1 MHATVSL
8 LARILLS
15 AIFIAAG
22 VQKFM
27 SYDGTLAYMA
37 GFGVPAMFLPGVIAL
52 EFFGGLAILLGLF
65 SRWVALGL
73 AIFTVIAAAFFH
85 SNFADPMMVAMFMK
99 NLAISGGLLLLFANG
114 PGRYAITD

>member
-8 LARILLS
+8 IARILLS

-27 SYDGTLAYMA
+27 NYDGTLAYMA
-37 GFGVPAMFLPGVIAL
+37 GFGVSAALLPAVIAL

-73 AIFTVIAAAFFH
+73 AIFTIIAAVIFH

-99 NLAISGGLLLLFANG
+99 NLAISGGLLLLFING
-114 PGRYAITD
+114 PGSYAVQE